1 MRWYRQN
8 SEGNGQGQ
16 PKWPDISQV
25 QVNIPPRLARVAK
38 WLIIPAVLIVLLIIF
53 NVLKGIWTEWL
64 WFSSLEFGSVYSKIL
79 VTKVTIFFVAAFVFL
94 ILFAGNILLAKRL
107 GPKAGIPFVAA
118 EALKNLRRLSIG
130 VIVLGAIMLSIIF
143 GSIAQGHWETVLKF
157 QNGQPFGVVDP
168 IFSKDVSFYMFSLP
182 FQKFIQGWLL
192 SALIVTLIFTFV
204 FYAFNYSVRRLSL
217 AFSRGGKAHL
227 AVLFAGIM
235 GIVAWRYFLDMYGL
249 VYSERGVVFGA
260 GYTDVHAQLIALRIL
275 MAAAILL
282 GIVVLFNIY
291 RRGIR
296 LPIYAFG
303 GFIIAIIVVGTIYP
317 ALVQRFQVNPS
328 ERTREA
334 EYIGYNI
341 EFTKKA
347 FALDRI
353 EEQDFPAEEE
363 LTEEDIS
370 ANPATINNIRLWD
383 NRPLKTTYH
392 QKQALRLYYDFND
405 IDIDRYTTDGEYRQ
419 VMLGARE
426 LYQENLDAKA
436 KTWVNQR
443 LYYTHGYGLALSP
456 VTEVTEEGA
465 PILQVKDIP
474 PISDFERFQ
483 IESPG
488 IYYGERTNDYIIA
501 NSKIKE
507 FDYPA
512 GEGNEETEYDG
523 EGGVS
528 LSSFFRRVAYAWQL
542 GDFNILISGEIDS
555 ESKVLYYR
563 NIQQRVKHVA
573 PFLQLD
579 DDPYMVITE
588 EGRLVWI
595 QDAYTWSDRYPYSE
609 PLSDGTNYI
618 RNSVKAVVDAYDGS
632 VILYVVEPDDPV
644 VQTYWAI
651 FPDLFT
657 SEQEMPEDIRAHLRY
672 PEDLFIR
679 QAQVYLRYH
688 MGIVEDFYGKE
699 DLWEI
704 PEEIYR
710 GTAQRMEPYY
720 IIMRLPDEEKEE
732 FLLMLPFT
740 PANKKNTI
748 AWLAARSDG
757 DNYGTLLAYNLPKEK
772 LIYGPMQVENRI
784 EQDTDITEQFA
795 LWGRG
800 GSTVIRGNLLMIPI
814 EDSFLYV
821 EPVFLQGA
829 AGGIPELKRVIIA
842 SGDRIAMEQ
851 TLDEAL
857 AAVFGEAEIMQA
869 EFMGAPTSGLEPLVV
884 QFTDQSTGTVATWSW
899 DFGDGQT
906 SDEQNP
912 SHTYQSAG
920 IYTVSLTVTGPAGSD
935 TETKTNYIT
944 VTTGADI
951 EDLVDQARQLYDDA
965 QACLQAGDLGCY
977 QEKIEAIAALLE
989 QIEELLAE

>member
-1 MRWYRQN
+1 V
-8 SEGNGQGQ
+8 
-16 PKWPDISQV
+16 SQ
-25 QVNIPPRLARVAK
+25 
-38 WLIIPAVLIVLLIIF
+38 
-53 NVLKGIWTEWL
+53 
-64 WFSSLEFGSVYSKIL
+64 
-79 VTKVTIFFVAAFVFL
+79 
-94 ILFAGNILLAKRL
+94 
-107 GPKAGIPFVAA
+107 
-118 EALKNLRRLSIG
+118 
-130 VIVLGAIMLSIIF
+130 
-143 GSIAQGHWETVLKF
+143 
-157 QNGQPFGVVDP
+157 
-168 IFSKDVSFYMFSLP
+168 
-182 FQKFIQGWLL
+182 
-192 SALIVTLIFTFV
+192 IFTFI
-204 FYAFNYSVRRLSL
+204 FYAVTYSLRRLSL

-235 GIVAWRYFLDMYGL
+235 GIVAWRYFLDAYGL

-260 GYTDVHAQLIALRIL
+260 GYTDVHAELIALRIL

-282 GIVVLFNIY
+282 GIVVLFNIF

-296 LPIYAFG
+296 LPMYAFG
-303 GFIIAIIVVGTIYP
+303 GFIVAIIVVGVIYP
-317 ALVQRFQVNPS
+317 AIVQRFQVKPS

-353 EEQDFPAEEE
+353 EEQQFPAEEE

-383 NRPLKTTYH
+383 NRPLKTTYK
-392 QKQALRLYYDFND
+392 QTQALRPYYDFND

-426 LYQENLDAKA
+426 LYQENLDPKA

-456 VTEVTEEGA
+456 VTEVSEEGA
-465 PILQVKDIP
+465 PTLQVKDIP
-474 PISDFERFQ
+474 PMSDFERFQ
-483 IESPG
+483 IERPG
-488 IYYGERTNDYIIA
+488 IYYGERTNDYIIV

-512 GEGNEETEYDG
+512 GEKNEETEYDG

-528 LSSFFRRVAYAWQL
+528 LSSFFRRLAYAWQL

-555 ESKVLYYR
+555 ESRILYYR
-563 NIQQRVKHVA
+563 NIQRRVKHIA
-573 PFLQLD
+573 PFLQFD
-579 DDPYMVITE
+579 DDPYLVITE
-588 EGRLVWI
+588 EGKLVWI
-595 QDAYTWSDRYPYSE
+595 QDAYTWSDKYPYSE
-609 PLSDGTNYI
+609 PLPDGTNYI
-618 RNSVKAVVDAYDGS
+618 RNSVKAVIDAYDGS
-632 VILYVVEPDDPV
+632 VTMYVVEPEDPV

-688 MGIVEDFYGKE
+688 MEKVADFYGKE

-710 GTAQRMEPYY
+710 GTAQRMDPYY

-757 DNYGTLLAYNLPKEK
+757 DNYGTLLAYILPPEK
-772 LIYGPMQVENRI
+772 LIFGPMQVENRI
-784 EQDTDITEQFA
+784 EQDTAITEQFA

-829 AGGIPELKRVIIA
+829 
-842 SGDRIAMEQ
+842 
-851 TLDEAL
+851 
-857 AAVFGEAEIMQA
+857 
-869 EFMGAPTSGLEPLVV
+869 
-884 QFTDQSTGTVATWSW
+884 
-899 DFGDGQT
+899 
-906 SDEQNP
+906 
-912 SHTYQSAG
+912 
-920 IYTVSLTVTGPAGSD
+920 
-935 TETKTNYIT
+935 
-944 VTTGADI
+944 
-951 EDLVDQARQLYDDA
+951 
-965 QACLQAGDLGCY
+965 
-977 QEKIEAIAALLE
+977 
-989 QIEELLAE
+989 

>member
-1 MRWYRQN
+1 
-8 SEGNGQGQ
+8 
-16 PKWPDISQV
+16 
-25 QVNIPPRLARVAK
+25 
-38 WLIIPAVLIVLLIIF
+38 
-53 NVLKGIWTEWL
+53 
-64 WFSSLEFGSVYSKIL
+64 
-79 VTKVTIFFVAAFVFL
+79 
-94 ILFAGNILLAKRL
+94 
-107 GPKAGIPFVAA
+107 
-118 EALKNLRRLSIG
+118 
-130 VIVLGAIMLSIIF
+130 
-143 GSIAQGHWETVLKF
+143 
-157 QNGQPFGVVDP
+157 
-168 IFSKDVSFYMFSLP
+168 
-182 FQKFIQGWLL
+182 
-192 SALIVTLIFTFV
+192 
-204 FYAFNYSVRRLSL
+204 
-217 AFSRGGKAHL
+217 
-227 AVLFAGIM
+227 
-235 GIVAWRYFLDMYGL
+235 
-249 VYSERGVVFGA
+249 
-260 GYTDVHAQLIALRIL
+260 
-275 MAAAILL
+275 
-282 GIVVLFNIY
+282 
-291 RRGIR
+291 
-296 LPIYAFG
+296 
-303 GFIIAIIVVGTIYP
+303 
-317 ALVQRFQVNPS
+317 
-328 ERTREA
+328 
-334 EYIGYNI
+334 
-341 EFTKKA
+341 
-347 FALDRI
+347 
-353 EEQDFPAEEE
+353 
-363 LTEEDIS
+363 
-370 ANPATINNIRLWD
+370 
-383 NRPLKTTYH
+383 
-392 QKQALRLYYDFND
+392 
-405 IDIDRYTTDGEYRQ
+405 
-419 VMLGARE
+419 
-426 LYQENLDAKA
+426 
-436 KTWVNQR
+436 
-443 LYYTHGYGLALSP
+443 
-456 VTEVTEEGA
+456 
-465 PILQVKDIP
+465 
-474 PISDFERFQ
+474 
-483 IESPG
+483 
-488 IYYGERTNDYIIA
+488 
-501 NSKIKE
+501 
-507 FDYPA
+507 
-512 GEGNEETEYDG
+512 
-523 EGGVS
+523 
-528 LSSFFRRVAYAWQL
+528 
-542 GDFNILISGEIDS
+542 
-555 ESKVLYYR
+555 
-563 NIQQRVKHVA
+563 
-573 PFLQLD
+573 
-579 DDPYMVITE
+579 
-588 EGRLVWI
+588 
-595 QDAYTWSDRYPYSE
+595 SE

-632 VILYVVEPDDPV
+632 VTLYVVEPEDPV

-657 SEQEMPEDIRAHLRY
+657 SGNEMPEDIRAHLRY

-688 MGIVEDFYGKE
+688 MEIVEDFYGKE

-884 QFTDQSTGTVATWSW
+884 QFTDQPMGTVATWSW

-951 EDLVDQARQLYDDA
+951 ADLVGQARQLYDDA

-989 QIEELLAE
+989 QIEGLLAE